1 MRSVIPFTKVEAT
14 GNDFI
19 LLNGRDIELYML
31 DSTVIKKWCDRH
43 SGIGADGLIHVAFKD
58 LRIPKM
64 TFFNADGSRGEMCGN
79 GLRAVAKYLLTIGVC
94 SRKSE
99 NTIEADDGLH
109 SFFFEDTG
117 LITVELLVN
126 PSEEEPHKLREL
138 PLPENVE
145 LLGYRRVGV
154 PHLVL
159 ETKEPEFKDFEALG
173 RSLRYSSV
181 FGTQGTNVNLIYP
194 VNKNTLKVRTY
205 ERGVEAET
213 LSCGTGVTASALIF
227 LEKKNPQKTELNIET
242 RGGKLKVVLKQGR
255 IFLTGPANVVFV
267 GYIVLN
273 G

>member
-1 MRSVIPFTKVEAT
+1 MRSIIPFTKVEAT

-19 LLNGRDIELYML
+19 LLNDRDIELDL
-31 DSTVIKKWCDRH
+31 LNSTVIKKWCDRH
-43 SGIGADGLIHVAFKD
+43 FGIGADGLIHVAFQD
-58 LRIPKM
+58 LKIPKM
-64 TFFNADGSRGEMCGN
+64 TFFNADGSRGKMCGN

-94 SRKSE
+94 SKKSE

-109 SFFFEDTG
+109 SYFFEDTG
-117 LITVELLVN
+117 WITVELLVN
-126 PSEEEPHKLREL
+126 SSSETLPDLIGL
-138 PLPENVE
+138 PLPDNVE
-145 LLGYRRVGV
+145 LLGFRRVGV

-159 ETKEPEFKDFEALG
+159 ETKEPEFKNFEALG

-181 FGTQGTNVNLIYP
+181 FGTQGTNVNLI
-194 VNKNTLKVRTY
+194 NSIDENTLQVRTY

-213 LSCGTGVTASALIF
+213 LSCGTGVTASTLVF

-255 IFLTGPANVVFV
+255 IFLSGPANVVFV
-267 GYIVLN
+267 GHIVLN